1 MINVLLALLGVL
13 YKGAGSLVG
22 QVLISLGIGYVTY
35 SGLDVSLD
43 WLKSQIAGS
52 FAAFPPEVLQIL
64 SALKVGSGLSV
75 ILSALAARM
84 ALDGVTSGSVRKMVQ
99 K

>member
-1 MINVLLALLGVL
+1 MINLLLAFLGIL
-13 YKGAGSLVG
+13 ARGAGTLVG

-43 WLKSQIAGS
+43 WLKSQIAAS